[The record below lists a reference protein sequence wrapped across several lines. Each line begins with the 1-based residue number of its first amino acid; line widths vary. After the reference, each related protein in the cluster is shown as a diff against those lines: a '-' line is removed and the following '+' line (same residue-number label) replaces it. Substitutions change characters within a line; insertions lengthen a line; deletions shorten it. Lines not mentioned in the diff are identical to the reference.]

1 MISLLS
7 AYLHYTSDALKFW
20 SANPNPNPDPSPM
33 KYEYTINKHV
43 MDLLAGTL
51 GSKTS
56 VTAKNVLLT

>member
-20 SANPNPNPDPSPM
+20 SANPNPNPDPSSM

-43 MDLLAGTL
+43 MDLQGCMD
-51 GSKTS
+51 GRRIREQ
-56 VTAKNVLLT
+56 NICNC